1 MYQGDGKKVIDIDR
15 PGNST
20 MSTLVLVRDLTL
32 STPKGP
38 EFKASLA
45 QQVERSTVNRK
56 AIGSNPIGSE

>member
-1 MYQGDGKKVIDIDR
+1 MGESGKRVTDIDR
-15 PGNST
+15 PGNSIP
-20 MSTLVLVRDLTL
+20 STLALVRGLPTL
-32 STPKGP
+32 SVPKGP